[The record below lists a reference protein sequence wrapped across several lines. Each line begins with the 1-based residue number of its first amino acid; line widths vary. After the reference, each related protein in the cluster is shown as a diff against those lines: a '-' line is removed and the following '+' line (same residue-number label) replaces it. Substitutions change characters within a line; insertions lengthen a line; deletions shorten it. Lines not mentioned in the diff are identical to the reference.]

1 MQASKA
7 PLPREQSRFGYT
19 RFAYIHDLRDK
30 RNLLR
35 AGEWEW
41 GWLRPKDIRKQL
53 TCLRVYVHSWVTK
66 FAASEPEDVERLS
79 DTQKCDIISSL
90 KGYCVQEDWDIL
102 MGHLSDVHR
111 DLIMEVFLET
121 LLMKEIIE
129 KTFECPFWYFDGKL
143 DLEDEE
149 GDETFGARLQHLYE
163 RFLKSM
169 YANAPVETDN
179 SF

>member
-1 MQASKA
+1 
-7 PLPREQSRFGYT
+7 
-19 RFAYIHDLRDK
+19 
-30 RNLLR
+30 
-35 AGEWEW
+35 
-41 GWLRPKDIRKQL
+41 
-53 TCLRVYVHSWVTK
+53 
-66 FAASEPEDVERLS
+66 
-79 DTQKCDIISSL
+79 
-90 KGYCVQEDWDIL
+90 
-102 MGHLSDVHR
+102 
-111 DLIMEVFLET
+111 
-121 LLMKEIIE
+121 MKEIIE